1 MFEQCRAVIIA
12 ADPHQSRI
20 LETIAHN
27 LGFGEVV
34 DYGEG
39 SSSAQ
44 KANVTFCFVADQ
56 MPDDAL
62 LEVLDVVRTERRNK
76 LCYSPV
82 ILFTWDQTAAAAPR
96 YARLGFDDVVSLP
109 TGRDDLRDQLA
120 RQLYED
126 QVYIE
131 TTDYLGPDRRRMD
144 RGAELRIA
152 ASPYTQVVFYRDPDR
167 GIRILGREQRGHRFR
182 AQPDSSTHFMPKFFG
197 ERVI

>member
-1 MFEQCRAVIIA
+1 M
-12 ADPHQSRI
+12 
-20 LETIAHN
+20 IAHN
-27 LGFGEVV
+27 LGFGDAV

-39 SSSAQ
+39 TSSAH
-44 KANVTFCFVADQ
+44 KAHVTFCFVDDQ

-82 ILFTWDQTAAAAPR
+82 ILFTWDQTTAAALR
-96 YARLGFDDVVSLP
+96 YVRLGFDDVVSLP
-109 TGRDDLRDQLA
+109 TGRDVLHDQLA

-167 GIRILGREQRGHRFR
+167 GIRVVGREQRGHRFR
-182 AQPDSSTHFMPKFFG
+182 ARPDTSTHYMPKFFG
-197 ERVI
+197 ERLN